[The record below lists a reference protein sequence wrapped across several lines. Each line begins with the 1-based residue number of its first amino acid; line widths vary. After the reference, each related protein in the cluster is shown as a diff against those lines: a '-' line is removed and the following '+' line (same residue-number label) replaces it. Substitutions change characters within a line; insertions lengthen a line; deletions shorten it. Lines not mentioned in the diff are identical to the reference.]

1 MDHFEGKIQ
10 ESIVYRIGICDDDE
24 VFCEQMEGYLA
35 VYARKT
41 GNVIVTEI
49 FLSGEA
55 YLEFMEN
62 WRCRDSNFDR
72 KRIVRHA
79 IGGRMLS
86 VWMPGWDCGRGGHDH
101 RRQAVGA
108 FAG

>member
-24 VFCEQMEGYLA
+24 AFCEQVEGYLA

-41 GNVIVTEI
+41 GTVIVTEI

-55 YLEFMEN
+55 YLEFQ
-62 WRCRDSNFDR
+62 DTVDR
-72 KRIVRHA
+72 VMQEYRRVYDRQNQFF
-79 IGGRMLS
+79 
-86 VWMPGWDCGRGGHDH
+86 PGSI
-101 RRQAVGA
+101 A
-108 FAG
+108 